1 MGTAAEVAVSGPAG
15 GPPETV
21 RLTGS
26 RVTVGRLRDANDIAL
41 EPDPELL
48 VTRVAHCT
56 FEADGPRWF
65 VIDGG
70 SVNGTFVRR
79 NGVLEQVRERKQ
91 LREGDVVCVLGSTA
105 GGENRYFELAVG
117 ALDDSQAT
125 RAAAARPA
133 PPEETCLE
141 YDAHEARLLLVQH
154 GQHIEIPIRAQAHR
168 LLGYME
174 ARNRAS
180 GSAAALCTHDE
191 LMEAIWAGEP
201 LHNRM
206 ELAKIVWELRK
217 KLEPYGAQDLI
228 ENERGLGYRLRT
240 CSR

>member
-1 MGTAAEVAVSGPAG
+1 MSGPDG
-15 GPPETV
+15 GALATIQLAPP
-21 RLTGS
+21 
-26 RVTVGRLRDANDIAL
+26 RVTVGRLAEVNDIVL

-48 VTRVAHCT
+48 VSRVAHCT
-56 FEADGPRWF
+56 LEADGPRWF
-65 VIDGG
+65 VVDGG
-70 SVNGTFVRR
+70 SVNGTFLRR
-79 NGVLEQVRERKQ
+79 HGVLEPVAGRAQ
-91 LREGDVVCVLGSTA
+91 LHEGDVVCILGSTQ
-105 GGENRYFELAVG
+105 GGEDRYFELAVG

-125 RAAAARPA
+125 RAAGRRPGA
-133 PPEETCLE
+133 PEEMCLD
-141 YDAHEARLLLVQH
+141 YDAAEARLLLAQH
-154 GQHIEIPIRAQAHR
+154 GEHTEIPIRAQAHR

-217 KLEPYGAQDLI
+217 KLEPYGADHLI

-240 CSR
+240 CTR

>member
-1 MGTAAEVAVSGPAG
+1 MEIAVSGPDGAALTTIQPT
-15 GPPETV
+15 PP
-21 RLTGS
+21 
-26 RVTVGRLRDANDIAL
+26 RVTVGRLPEVNDIVL

-48 VTRVAHCT
+48 VSRVAHCT
-56 FEADGPRWF
+56 LEADGPRWF
-65 VIDGG
+65 VVDGG
-70 SVNGTFVRR
+70 SVNGTFLRR
-79 NGVLEQVRERKQ
+79 NGVLEQVAGRTQ
-91 LREGDVVCVLGSTA
+91 LHDGDVVCILGSTA
-105 GGENRYFELAVG
+105 NGQHRYFELAVG
-117 ALDDSQAT
+117 TLDDSQAT
-125 RAAAARPA
+125 RAAGRRPGA
-133 PPEETCLE
+133 PEETCLD
-141 YDAHEARLLLVQH
+141 YDAAEARLLLVQH
-154 GQHIEIPIRAQAHR
+154 GEHIEIPIRAQAHR

-217 KLEPYGAQDLI
+217 KLEPYGADHLI

-240 CSR
+240 CTR